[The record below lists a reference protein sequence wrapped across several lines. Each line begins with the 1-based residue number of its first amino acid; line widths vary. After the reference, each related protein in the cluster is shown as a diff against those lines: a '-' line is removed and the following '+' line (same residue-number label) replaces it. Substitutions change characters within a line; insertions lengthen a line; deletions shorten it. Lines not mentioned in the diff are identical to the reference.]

1 MTTPGPN
8 GDNPYQP
15 NQPQPPYGHQGAAPR
30 PGHTPQSG
38 QVPQSGHAPQPG
50 QPGPYGQYPGYPGP
64 YMQQFGQQPGQHPGP
79 NYQFTRQGPNGRYPH
94 QPGQFGQPGY
104 PGAQPQHPGAQQP
117 QPSNPQPGTPQQ
129 SNPQHGAQPGQPS
142 NPQPGAQQ
150 QGTAQ
155 PQQPS
160 TLQQGAQQPST
171 PQPDQPGTPQP
182 AQSSPASQPGHPTQ
196 AAAST
201 TTAKKGFNGKLIAG
215 LLALLAVIG
224 LVAAVLMLI
233 RPTTGDA
240 GPMNWD
246 EDYANGLFGGDGAYD
261 ENELSSCDFGDA
273 FYESVGWINASTDG
287 PSDFPCSGWIKT
299 EEAEVFADMGLE
311 SAPPPSESP
320 SYYKEERLTGW
331 IPREDPQGGC
341 VLQSKRAQLNR
352 VTLRT
357 SGTCETVHPMAIQL
371 NNLVNYHQP
380 KEATSEEYIDPN
392 PAPVAMAKEDY
403 TTHLGEA
410 KPLGEKANVPGKK
423 LNGAT
428 LRTNDVTLEQN
439 GAFGKSELCVH
450 STFHVGTFNP
460 DSMSLF
466 ATFSMPE
473 MYILTPAGERIKTA
487 PKTSLGL
494 LPEVNERTD
503 IDIKYC
509 GQYTGTFRETDMLL
523 VSTDIDEMKDST
535 YWTFHLGGED
545 GSVIN

>member
-1 MTTPGPN
+1 MTTPGSN
-8 GDNPYQP
+8 GNNPY
-15 NQPQPPYGHQGAAPR
+15 
-30 PGHTPQSG
+30 
-38 QVPQSGHAPQPG
+38 QPG
-50 QPGPYGQYPGYPGP
+50 QPGPYGQHSGQPWPHV
-64 YMQQFGQQPGQHPGP
+64 QQSGQQPGQHPGP

-104 PGAQPQHPGAQQP
+104 PGAQLQHPGSQPQQGAQPQQP
-117 QPSNPQPGTPQQ
+117 GAQPQGTPQPGQQGTPQ
-129 SNPQHGAQPGQPS
+129 PAQPGQPS
-142 NPQPGAQQ
+142 QPN
-150 QGTAQ
+150 
-155 PQQPS
+155 
-160 TLQQGAQQPST
+160 
-171 PQPDQPGTPQP
+171 
-182 AQSSPASQPGHPTQ
+182 Q

-224 LVAAVLMLI
+224 LIAAVLMLI

-246 EDYANGLFGGDGAYD
+246 EDYASGLFGGEGAYD

-287 PSDFPCSGWIKT
+287 PADFPCSGWIKT

-320 SYYKEERLTGW
+320 SDYQEERLTGW

-380 KEATSEEYIDPN
+380 KDATAEEYIDPN
-392 PAPVAMAKEDY
+392 PAPVAMAKEEY
-403 TTHLGEA
+403 TAHLREA
-410 KPLGEKANVPGKK
+410 KPLGEKTHVPGKK

-428 LRTNDVTLEQN
+428 LRTNDVTLEQD

-450 STFHVGTFNP
+450 STFHVGTFNADP
-460 DSMSLF
+460 MSLF
-466 ATFSMPE
+466 ATFNMPE
-473 MYILTPAGERIKTA
+473 MYLLTPAGERIKTS

-494 LPEVNERTD
+494 LPEVNEYTD

-509 GQYTGTFRETDMLL
+509 GTYTGTFRDTDMLL
-523 VSTDIDEMKDST
+523 VSTDIDDMKDST
-535 YWTFHLGGED
+535 FWKFHLGGED